1 MQICQY
7 LPHQHNLMAVENKF
21 VKNCM
26 SFIILS
32 RLVSA
37 QLTYHTFSSNQTKL
51 FQKLHL
57 GNVFSKI
64 LWVTRGRNVFF
75 FLKGYFLAF
84 LKRYIAFFLTAEKLI
99 FKITMIIFLIFE
111 LSRKELMDLCELNLK
126 VGHNF
131 HHYCP
136 VESLSYFY
144 ILFGQFSCE
153 CNLKCKHC
161 VPYQS

>member
-1 MQICQY
+1 MQ
-7 LPHQHNLMAVENKF
+7 KD
-21 VKNCM
+21 
-26 SFIILS
+26 ILGMF
-32 RLVSA
+32 LA
-37 QLTYHTFSSNQTKL
+37 KYYGLLEGEMF
-51 FQKLHL
+51 
-57 GNVFSKI
+57 
-64 LWVTRGRNVFF
+64 FF

-126 VGHNF
+126 VSHNF

-153 CNLKCKHC
+153 CNVKCKHC
-161 VPYQS
+161 VSYQS